1 MMNDSTDAANE
12 RLGQLKA
19 DYVRQLREEHLK
31 LLCASMRIEAR
42 ANEAHN
48 THDVDCPT
56 LEELQATGTTNV
68 RAQVNAM
75 LRDKLAARRLRAALL
90 LQELDDEAGRRAL
103 EAMQQDQSPLHV
115 FYGDEIEVVTVGSVI
130 PTLLTDQ
137 PMCFIPNFP
146 QWSAID
152 PGAQDVDSDK
162 GESEAVTAKTFTAR
176 VKKFLGFD

>member
-1 MMNDSTDAANE
+1 M
-12 RLGQLKA
+12 
-19 DYVRQLREEHLK
+19 
-31 LLCASMRIEAR
+31 LCASMRIEAR
-42 ANEAHN
+42 ADEAHSEN
-48 THDVDCPT
+48 DVECPT
-56 LEELQATGTTNV
+56 LEELQATGADV
-68 RAQVNAM
+68 RAKVNTM
-75 LRDKLAARRLRAALL
+75 LSDKLAARRLRAALL

-130 PTLLTDQ
+130 PALLTDQ

-146 QWSAID
+146 EWSAID

>member
-1 MMNDSTDAANE
+1 MMNDATDRTDE
-12 RLGQLKA
+12 SLRQLKA
-19 DYVRQLREEHLK
+19 EYVAQLRAEHLK

-42 ANEAHN
+42 ANEAHS
-48 THDVDCPT
+48 THDADCPT
-56 LEELQATGTTNV
+56 LEELQATGAAV

-90 LQELDDEAGRRAL
+90 LQELDEEAGRCAL
-103 EAMQQDQSPLHV
+103 EAMREDQSPLHV

-130 PTLLTDQ
+130 PALLTDQ

-146 QWSAID
+146 EWSAID
-152 PGAQDVDSDK
+152 PGAHDADSDK
-162 GESEAVTAKTFTAR
+162 GESGETAKTFTAH